1 MKKYMRDI
9 DKDVLITLKSV
20 QSVDAEREETELI
33 TEGVLRKVDGG
44 FQIMYD
50 ETEATG
56 FVGSTTVLSCFG
68 NDRASM
74 ERIGT
79 APATLIIEKDK
90 KHHCHY
96 GTPYGELMLGVY
108 THSINNSITENGG
121 NLYFK
126 YTLDVNSSYVSDNE
140 VYVNVKA

>member
-1 MKKYMRDI
+1 MKKISKDRE
-9 DKDVLITLKSV
+9 KDVLITLKSI
-20 QSVDAEREETELI
+20 QSSYSEKEETELI
-33 TEGVLRKVDGG
+33 TEGRLRKVDGG

-56 FVGSTTVLSCFG
+56 FLGSTTVLSCFG
-68 NDRASM
+68 NSRASM

-79 APATLIIEKDK
+79 APSTLIIEKNK

-96 GTPYGELMLGVY
+96 GTPYGELMVGVY
-108 THSINNSITENGG
+108 THMIDNSLTENGG
-121 NLYFK
+121 KLYFK

-140 VYVNVKA
+140 VYINVKA